1 MRYAFTV
8 CPCVRS
14 GRPELNRRRGAQCHL
29 RACRESCVD
38 VAGSQGDDGTRA
50 GAESCALQNVVQVCT
65 AEYRAEH
72 CTCRSTPQCATPG
85 EPALTLEACLGVD
98 DFRREGECP
107 TLELHRL
114 EVQPDQRGVALL
126 LGRVERGD
134 RPV

>member
-50 GAESCALQNVVQVCT
+50 GAESCAEHHRHQRDDAVVPASDHQRDQAVG
-65 AEYRAEH
+65 AE
-72 CTCRSTPQCATPG
+72 P
-85 EPALTLEACLGVD
+85 
-98 DFRREGECP
+98 
-107 TLELHRL
+107 
-114 EVQPDQRGVALL
+114 
-126 LGRVERGD
+126 GRVDG
-134 RPV
+134 RPVGIVPACPLTIPSDSPTTKDYT